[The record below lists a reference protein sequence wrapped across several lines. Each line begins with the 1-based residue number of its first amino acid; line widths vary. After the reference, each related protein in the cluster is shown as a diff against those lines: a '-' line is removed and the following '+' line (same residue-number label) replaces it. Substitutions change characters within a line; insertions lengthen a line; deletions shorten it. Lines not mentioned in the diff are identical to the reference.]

1 MSFSILARPFPAA
14 WSAFSPRLA
23 LLVLC
28 AGAAGM
34 ACGASY
40 SGPEYPAKPPAGV
53 NLGEEDLTPAPPGAL
68 WRRDVDAALDAGLGR
83 FLQHADLEPEM
94 QAGAFVGFKI
104 VELRPPAWWQGID
117 LVPGDIVTQV
127 NGMPIEQ
134 PTEAHAAFESLRKSD
149 KLVVKYLR
157 KAEPRELTFTILAK
171 PLSAPTG
178 N

>member
-1 MSFSILARPFPAA
+1 VSFPILAWQLPTS

-28 AGAAGM
+28 AGGTVL

-40 SGPEYPAKPPAGV
+40 SGPEYPPKPPAGV
-53 NLGEEDLTPAPPGAL
+53 NLAEDDLTPAPPGTL
-68 WRRDVDAALDAGLGR
+68 WRRDVDAALEAGLGR

-94 QAGAFVGFKI
+94 QAGAFVGFKV

-149 KLVVKYLR
+149 KLVVKYVR
-157 KAEPRELTFTILAK
+157 KGEPRELTFTILDK
-171 PLSAPTG
+171 PLPAPTG
-178 N
+178 H